1 MWRGV
6 PRRATMVLGDAAGP
20 VSQLTPEHRY
30 RPGTSHGVSLRP
42 RRTRVKRY
50 LGRDREPSYASTRR
64 RSPAIPAIHG
74 YGPRQQGLR
83 AADVWGHGVPVS
95 HFLHD
100 GCEPY
105 FLNYR
110 STSRRS
116 RARCQRIRAII
127 WPNFARALAHLD
139 LNADGFGRGLVL
151 PPDQRPE
158 IARVSGATGSIG
170 RQPCRPWSPSRLML
184 VVFSR
189 TSCTHWRFGEP
200 TSSEQPALAI
210 YRGPASAI
218 GPSRATTAPA
228 PAYSSAAVPETN
240 VGRASHQFTHRRSIH
255 LA

>member
-1 MWRGV
+1 MARSRPEKKRSKAKPV
-6 PRRATMVLGDAAGP
+6 PGMP
-20 VSQLTPEHRY
+20 PPEP
-30 RPGTSHGVSLRP
+30 PGTTRILPMQLQIGDRMTDSTGEWEAVGRP
-42 RRTRVKRY
+42 Y
-50 LGRDREPSYASTRR
+50 S
-64 RSPAIPAIHG
+64 
-74 YGPRQQGLR
+74 
-83 AADVWGHGVPVS
+83 
-95 HFLHD
+95 
-100 GCEPY
+100 EPY

-189 TSCTHWRFGEP
+189 TSCPHWRFGEP
-200 TSSEQPALAI
+200 TSSGQPALAR